1 MESDSIL
8 NNDERSYGT
17 NSTRSLTVS
26 PSASMS
32 RLNNWSSS
40 GSLTSLAFPPSS
52 LLLPLKSFSDSA
64 TLNTT
69 KRSTRRPAQD
79 KRRSD
84 SDYGDEQD
92 IDTSRIRRAAR
103 EAGIRSFGI
112 AAVDVWLLRKGRFV
126 HADGGLWVNPVFRKR
141 HPSEALERIINP
153 SHPDYA
159 HPVPQVPGAG
169 LAGYFWSLGVKR
181 TSRRLLWRALKAIT
195 SDPLQPPYKRMGVLE
210 EAGFGKATGIP
221 FDILGHQ
228 GVVVY
233 LARESASE
241 LMLNE
246 QSNVEYLKFASQHI
260 GTASAMTEPRRE
272 AEGAQEHRMS
282 RTYRRVVA
290 KIRTVQAFV
299 SLRRSVSSRSLRNFS
314 QPGSPQSER
323 QSLRRNKSVHDFV
336 GSKLETTKQKLS
348 EVGFQVELLVRQRIE
363 LVMEKS
369 RGSNLKPPPP
379 VPLLNAAWAFS
390 GSFLTLLILFFLS
403 SLLQTMTGEELVLAP
418 FGALLTLQF
427 SLTAAPASQP
437 RNVIYGQMVSL
448 SLALIAKTLLHWS
461 PMVVVPF
468 ATALA
473 ISAMAKLGCS
483 HPPAAAAVVA
493 LFSEPDF
500 SASSAVF
507 LLIGNVV
514 AVIMAVVVNNLS
526 EKRQYPVYWEFG
538 VRETFD
544 NIAVALGNL
553 MPRFERIEAPLD
565 FREYLSSEE
574 SPALNAYERVP
585 GNIES

>member
-1 MESDSIL
+1 MDSDSIL

-26 PSASMS
+26 PSASIS
-32 RLNNWSSS
+32 RLNNLSSS

-52 LLLPLKSFSDSA
+52 LLLPLKLFSDSA
-64 TLNTT
+64 KSNTA
-69 KRSTRRPAQD
+69 KRSTRRPAED
-79 KRRSD
+79 KTSD
-84 SDYGDEQD
+84 SDYGNEQD
-92 IDTSRIRRAAR
+92 IDTSRIKRASR
-103 EAGIRSFGI
+103 EAGIHSFGI
-112 AAVDVWLLRKGRFV
+112 AAVDVWLLRRGRFV
-126 HADGGLWVNPVFRKR
+126 HADGGLWVNPVFRRR

-169 LAGYFWSLGVKR
+169 LAGYFWSVGVER
-181 TSRRLLWRALKAIT
+181 TSRKLIWRDLKAIT
-195 SDPLQPPYKRMGVLE
+195 SDPLQPPYKRMSVLE
-210 EAGFGKATGIP
+210 EAGFGKATGVP
-221 FDILGHQ
+221 FDVLGHQ

-233 LARESASE
+233 LARESASA

-260 GTASAMTEPRRE
+260 GTASAMTKPRRE
-272 AEGAQEHRMS
+272 AESAQERRMS
-282 RTYRRVVA
+282 RMYRRVVT

-299 SLRRSVSSRSLRNFS
+299 SLRRSVSNRRLRNFS
-314 QPGSPQSER
+314 EPGSPHFER
-323 QSLRRNKSVHDFV
+323 QSIRRKNSVHDFV
-336 GSKLETTKQKLS
+336 GSKIETTKQKLS
-348 EVGFQVELLVRQRIE
+348 EVGFRVRQRIE
-363 LVMEKS
+363 LVVEKS

-379 VPLLNAAWAFS
+379 VPLLNAAWAFT
-390 GSFLTLLILFFLS
+390 GSFLTLLVLFFLS
-403 SLLQTMTGEELVLAP
+403 SLLQTMTGEKLVLAP

-437 RNVIYGQMVSL
+437 RNVIYGQLVSL
-448 SLALIAKTLLHWS
+448 SIALIAKTLLHWS

-483 HPPAAAAVVA
+483 HPPAAAAIVA

-514 AVIMAVVVNNLS
+514 AVLMAVVVNNLS

-538 VRETFD
+538 VRGTLD

-553 MPRFERIEAPLD
+553 MPRFERIEAPPD
-565 FREYLSSEE
+565 FREYVFLKSHPHSMPTKEFQETLIAELS
-574 SPALNAYERVP
+574 
-585 GNIES
+585 I